1 MRLNLYAHL
10 SVLLMIS
17 AVIFV
22 LVYLLFFSFISYFWI
37 LFISFL
43 LSEIFI
49 RLFLRIRV
57 VQIDL
62 LRRR

>member
-57 VQIDL
+57 VQIAP

>member
-57 VQIDL
+57 VQIDP

>member
-1 MRLNLYAHL
+1 MRLNLYAHF

-57 VQIDL
+57 VQIDP